1 LGEKGL
7 NTIAK
12 TVQGCLFPRKENP
25 NFNNISDVLLVF
37 VKTGG
42 GDDAYNLNIVESG
55 LQYHK
60 PNQTIYNLS
69 NSINTQ
75 LYILYL

>member
-42 GDDAYNLNIVESG
+42 GDDDG
-55 LQYHK
+55 
-60 PNQTIYNLS
+60 
-69 NSINTQ
+69 
-75 LYILYL
+75 